1 MGKWEVGMVTP
12 LLTNCIPSVHLRG
25 DQDQLEFKVQQV
37 LKDFLALVVY
47 QGWKEKGDPQAHWDC
62 MDQKAIR

>member
-1 MGKWEVGMVTP
+1 MGKWEAGMVTP
-12 LLTNCIPSVHLRG
+12 LLPNCTSSVHLRG

-47 QGWKEKGDPQAHWDC
+47 QG
-62 MDQKAIR
+62 

>member
-1 MGKWEVGMVTP
+1 MVTP
-12 LLTNCIPSVHLRG
+12 LLTNCTPSVHLRG

-47 QGWKEKGDPQAHWDC
+47 QG
-62 MDQKAIR
+62 

>member
-1 MGKWEVGMVTP
+1 MTGFFVGKWEVGMVTP
-12 LLTNCIPSVHLRG
+12 LLTNCTPSVHRRG

-47 QGWKEKGDPQAHWDC
+47 QA
-62 MDQKAIR
+62 